1 MIIKKWEPIDN
12 LPKRLYIEGLY
23 DDYEGFRL
31 LLRSENSQDSMIRIR
46 FDAHLAYRNT
56 DESERLQTLNN
67 HAEISGH
74 WSLFI
79 AEESDF
85 TEWLIVES
93 CGIHS
98 KIDVVHYMI
107 TTPND
112 IVDVLSVEAPIV
124 EWL

>member
-1 MIIKKWEPIDN
+1 MVIHKWQPIDN
-12 LPKRLYIEGLY
+12 IPDRLYLEGLY

-31 LLRSENSQDSMIRIR
+31 LLRSENSQEGIIRIR

-67 HAEISGH
+67 HIQLCGH
-74 WSLFI
+74 WPLFI
-79 AEESDF
+79 VEESDF

-93 CGIHS
+93 YVIRNATD
-98 KIDVVHYMI
+98 IVHYMI
-107 TTPND
+107 VTPND
-112 IVDVLSVEAPIV
+112 IVDVLSVEAPVV